1 MGRTSTYGIE
11 QPNGFVLYN
20 VYAENIFL
28 DSILYEFRKGR
39 SMVLYDHSGAML
51 QKVLLETK
59 SLNDLEDIRIAS
71 SIEDYY
77 NEERFKDEDSVVRGL
92 LQNNGILEWRYVG
105 EKGSFAFTMIK

>member
-1 MGRTSTYGIE
+1 MGGTSTYGIE
-11 QPNGFVLYN
+11 QPNGSVLYN
-20 VYAENIFL
+20 VYRENVFL

-39 SMVLYDHSGAML
+39 SMELYDHS
-51 QKVLLETK
+51 
-59 SLNDLEDIRIAS
+59 RIAS

-92 LQNNGILEWRYVG
+92 LQTNGILEWRYVG